1 MNSNPSGAAVF
12 EISWRL
18 DLQIGLRAAAVG
30 HGEIGASAGV
40 CVCTYALREWGFCG
54 LVALIILW
62 FYNAML

>member
-1 MNSNPSGAAVF
+1 MF

-40 CVCTYALREWGFCG
+40 CVCVYVCMERVGF
-54 LVALIILW
+54 LW
-62 FYNAML
+62 FGSVDHFVVL

>member
-1 MNSNPSGAAVF
+1 MF

-40 CVCTYALREWGFCG
+40 CVCVRMHGESGVSVVW
-54 LVALIILW
+54 
-62 FYNAML
+62 